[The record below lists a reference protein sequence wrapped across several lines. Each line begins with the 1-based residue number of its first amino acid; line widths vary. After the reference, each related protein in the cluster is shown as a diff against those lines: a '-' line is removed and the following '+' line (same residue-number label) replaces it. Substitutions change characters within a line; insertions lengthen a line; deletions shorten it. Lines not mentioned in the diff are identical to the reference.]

1 MTCQNQKGYI
11 VVIYRS
17 SSQSC
22 NESEDFLSILE
33 KLISQIKQLKPSF
46 TIILGDFS
54 ASSSDW
60 WPDDITSPEGTHIN
74 SLISMYGFDQLIS
87 DPTHI
92 LPASS
97 SCIDLIFTD
106 QPNLVVD
113 SGVHPSL
120 HTNYHHQITDCI
132 LNLRI
137 FYPPPYESLVWDY
150 KRANESARNTALNK
164 VDWEFLI
171 SNKSVNQQAI
181 NFNRTVM
188 NVFSNFVPN
197 KFVTFNDRDLPW
209 MTSNIKDKIN
219 YRNNIYREYL
229 KRGKQQVDYL
239 KLQNT
244 IKKLSELISTRKDDY
259 NLHLANKLRDPTTS
273 SKT

>member
-1 MTCQNQKGYI
+1 
-11 VVIYRS
+11 
-17 SSQSC
+17 
-22 NESEDFLSILE
+22 
-33 KLISQIKQLKPSF
+33 
-46 TIILGDFS
+46 
-54 ASSSDW
+54 
-60 WPDDITSPEGTHIN
+60 
-74 SLISMYGFDQLIS
+74 MYGFEQLIS
-87 DPTHI
+87 DPIHI

-120 HTNYHHQITDCI
+120 HTNYHDQITDCI

-137 FYPPPYESLVWDY
+137 FYPPPYERLVWDY
-150 KRANESARNTALNK
+150 KRANESARNAALNK
-164 VDWEFLI
+164 VDWEYLI
-171 SNKSVNQQAI
+171 SNKSFNQQVI

-219 YRNNIYREYL
+219 YRNNIYWEYL